1 MRGAFF
7 CSSSAFVYNTE
18 KQKVVS
24 VVALKDE
31 DAYPAMPEDGCGW
44 EKLLLEWMRRCFRED
59 LGLETRMARFH
70 NVY

>member
-1 MRGAFF
+1 M
-7 CSSSAFVYNTE
+7 
-18 KQKVVS
+18 S